1 MPDKKITNW
10 FGSRFVKSFARN
22 IINNWEIAIV
32 ELVANC
38 YDAGAKNVY
47 ITIGND
53 EVKNLIISDDGNG
66 MTKEEF
72 IFRWSGIGYDREKHQ
87 GNEVIFPD
95 GSPANRVAYGRNGKG
110 RFAMYCFSNSY
121 IVETCK
127 NGLYN
132 KFKVEQRDQP
142 FDIEHLVEDK
152 EVGEMKT
159 GMRISTNLKKILSLN
174 EKMVINLI
182 GSKFFSDPS
191 FTKYVNGNVIT
202 EEDIGH
208 LIIDE
213 NILTKFGDIKIK
225 IIKTKRGRTAQQ
237 NGIQWWVNNRTVGN
251 LTWTI
256 ADGEK
261 LDRRYRQARE
271 YVFIIIANFLKEDVK
286 DDWTGFEE
294 SKRYKAI
301 HKKISDYL
309 LKKLDSLFQKKKI
322 ERKTNILRAE
332 VHELHNLDVNS
343 RDFIGTFMDQVLIN
357 CPHLNDS
364 DLENL
369 LKILINLEKSNIKY
383 DLLNNLAKLET
394 AELEDLN
401 EILSNW
407 SIRDAKIIL
416 TEIYR
421 RIDFIENLEILT
433 ERLSDE
439 LHRLQPIFEKS
450 LWIFGPEYDTIQ
462 YTSNK
467 TLITVIKKFFNRKY
481 TNKMLDRPDFVVK
494 PNDFS
499 LGIYSTDKYSL
510 KGEPE
515 GVGKILILEL
525 KKGDSTLNKDN
536 MHQAEDYCL
545 YLDEEGHLERRDG
558 IICYV
563 LGTKIGK
570 YVASKY
576 LSERN
581 IIIEAK
587 TYMNVIN
594 MAKVRLFKLKEK
606 IEENKKIK
614 DADDVI
620 SDILKQKI
628 IN

>member
-1 MPDKKITNW
+1 MPDKKIINW
-10 FGSRFVKSFARN
+10 FGSKFFNGFARN
-22 IINNWEIAIV
+22 IMSNWEIAIV

-53 EVKNLIISDDGNG
+53 ELKSLIISDDGIG

-72 IFRWSGIGYDREKHQ
+72 IFRWSGIGYNREEHQ
-87 GNEVIFPD
+87 GNEVFFPNGD
-95 GSPANRVAYGRNGKG
+95 LANRVAYGRNGKG

-121 IVETCK
+121 IIETCK

-132 KFKVEQRDQP
+132 KFKVEQKVQP

-152 EVGEMKT
+152 EVSKLKNGT
-159 GMRISTNLKKILSLN
+159 RISTNIKQILLLN

-191 FTKYVNGNVIT
+191 FKIYVNGNLIT
-202 EEDIGH
+202 EKDIGH

-225 IIKTKRGRTAQQ
+225 IIKTKRGRTTQQ

-261 LDRRYRQARE
+261 LDRRYREARE

-294 SKRYKAI
+294 SNRYKAVY
-301 HKKISDYL
+301 KKISDYL
-309 LKKLDSLFQKKKI
+309 LKKLDSLFYEKKI
-322 ERKTNILRAE
+322 ERKTNILRPE
-332 VHELHNLDVNS
+332 IYELHNLDVNS
-343 RDFIGTFMDQVLIN
+343 RDFIGNFMDQVLNN
-357 CPHLNDS
+357 CPHLKDS

-383 DLLNNLAKLET
+383 DLLSNLAILET
-394 AELEDLN
+394 VELEDLN

-421 RIDFIENLEILT
+421 RIDLIENLEKFT

-439 LHRLQPIFEKS
+439 LHVLQPIFEKA

-467 TLITVIKKFFNRKY
+467 TLITVIKKFFDIKY
-481 TNKMLDRPDFVVK
+481 KKKILVRPDLVVI
-494 PNDFS
+494 PNNFS

-510 KGEPE
+510 KGDPE

-563 LGTKIGK
+563 LGTKLGK
-570 YVASKY
+570 YVASKH
-576 LSERN
+576 LNGRN

-587 TYMNVIN
+587 TYMNGIN
-594 MAKVRLFKLKEK
+594 IAKVRLFKLKEK
-606 IEENKKIK
+606 IEANKKIK
-614 DADDVI
+614 DTDDVI

-628 IN
+628 LI

>member
-1 MPDKKITNW
+1 MSDSKITNW
-10 FGSRFVKSFARN
+10 FGSRFLKGFARN

-32 ELVANC
+32 ELIANC

-47 ITIGND
+47 ITIGDD
-53 EVKNLIISDDGNG
+53 ELKSFIISDDGNG

-87 GNEVIFPD
+87 GNEVFFPN
-95 GSPANRVAYGRNGKG
+95 GVRSNRVAYGRNGKG

-132 KFKVEQRDQP
+132 KFKVEKRDQP

-152 EVGEMKT
+152 EVGEIKT
-159 GMRISTNLKKILSLN
+159 GTRISTNLKKILSLN

-191 FTKYVNGNVIT
+191 FKKFVNRKIIT

-213 NILTKFGDIKIK
+213 RIHSEFGDIQIK
-225 IIKTKRGRTAQQ
+225 IIKTKRGRTAKQ

-261 LDRRYRQARE
+261 IDRRYREARE

-294 SKRYKAI
+294 TPRYKAI
-301 HKKISDYL
+301 HKNVSDYL
-309 LKKLDSLFQKKKI
+309 VKKLDSLFQEKKI
-322 ERKTNILRAE
+322 ERKTNILTTKAL
-332 VHELHNLDVNS
+332 ELHNLDVNS
-343 RDFIGTFMDQVLIN
+343 RDFIGTFIDQVLLN

-369 LKILINLEKSNIKY
+369 LKILISLEKSNIRY
-383 DLLNNLAKLET
+383 DLLSNLAKLESVD
-394 AELEDLN
+394 LEDLN
-401 EILSNW
+401 EILSKW
-407 SIRDAKIIL
+407 SIRDTKIIL

-421 RIDFIENLEILT
+421 RIDLIENLEKLT

-439 LHRLQPIFEKS
+439 LHGLQPIFEKA

-467 TLITVIKKFFNRKY
+467 TLITVIKKFFDRNYKG
-481 TNKMLDRPDFVVK
+481 KMLDRPDFVIV

-525 KKGDSTLNKDN
+525 KKGDSTLDKDN

-570 YVASKY
+570 YVASKN
-576 LSERN
+576 LNERN

-594 MAKVRLFKLKEK
+594 IAKVRLFKLKEK
-606 IEENKKIK
+606 IEENKKIH

-620 SDILKQKI
+620 SSILKQKI
-628 IN
+628 IS

>member
-1 MPDKKITNW
+1 MPDIKITNW
-10 FGSRFVKSFARN
+10 FGSRFVKGFARN

-47 ITIGND
+47 ITLGSD
-53 EVKNLIISDDGNG
+53 DLKNLIISDDGNG
-66 MTKEEF
+66 MTKDEF
-72 IFRWSGIGYDREKHQ
+72 IFRWSGIGYDREKYQ
-87 GNEVIFPD
+87 GNEVFFPT
-95 GSPANRVAYGRNGKG
+95 GIPANRVAYGRNGKG

-132 KFKVEQRDQP
+132 KFKVEQGDQP
-142 FDIEHLVEDK
+142 FDIEHLVKDK
-152 EVGEMKT
+152 EIDEMKT
-159 GMRISTNLKKILSLN
+159 GTRISTNLKKILSLN
-174 EKMVINLI
+174 EKNVIDLI

-191 FTKYVNGNVIT
+191 FTKFVNGKVIT
-202 EEDIGH
+202 VEDIGH

-213 NILTKFGDIKIK
+213 KILTKFGDIEIK
-225 IIKTKRGRTAQQ
+225 IIKTKRGRTTQQ

-256 ADGEK
+256 GDEEK
-261 LDRRYRQARE
+261 LDRRYREARE

-294 SKRYKAI
+294 TKRYKGI
-301 HKKISDYL
+301 NKKVSDFL
-309 LKKLDSLFQKKKI
+309 VKKLDSLFQEKKI
-322 ERKTNILRAE
+322 ERKTNILKAE
-332 VHELHNLDVNS
+332 ALELHNLDVNS
-343 RDFIGTFMDQVLIN
+343 RDFIGTFMDQVLLN
-357 CPHLNDS
+357 CPHLKDS

-383 DLLNNLAKLET
+383 DLLSQLVKLET

-401 EILSNW
+401 EILSKW

-421 RIDFIENLEILT
+421 RIDFIENLEMLT

-439 LHRLQPIFEKS
+439 LHALQPIFEKA

-462 YTSNK
+462 FTSNK
-467 TLITVIKKFFNRKY
+467 TINTVIKKFFNRKY
-481 TNKMLDRPDFVVK
+481 KGKILERADFIVK

-499 LGIYSTDKYSL
+499 LGTYSTDKFSL

-525 KKGDSTLNKDN
+525 KRGDSILNKEN

-545 YLDEEGHLERRDG
+545 YIDEEGHLERKDG

-570 YVASKY
+570 YVASKH
-576 LSERN
+576 LNERN

-594 MAKVRLFKLKEK
+594 IAKVRLFKLKEK

-614 DADDVI
+614 DSDDVI
-620 SDILKQKI
+620 FDILKQKI
-628 IN
+628 VN